1 MPIATPIP
9 RRPQDEQLAKR
20 QRFQIIK
27 VAVASLFALLL
38 FYAGFEGRQHAR
50 LQVKLNEIAA
60 VRDQLQRRLNDLET
74 NSIVPPSSSNVQVA
88 PLVNTL
94 KTLIEQFDFDHRPTE
109 LSEVEQLELRLSQ
122 AILANAEQ
130 RFADALALITDQ
142 DEKVARSGA
151 KARSGRL
158 ARILQ
163 ARADSFYGRRE
174 WQNALD
180 RYREVLTLKPNH
192 PATKARIAE
201 CQRALAK
208 TN

>member
-20 QRFQIIK
+20 QRSQIIK
-27 VAVASLFALLL
+27 VAVASSFVLLL

-50 LQVKLNEIAA
+50 LQVQLNEITAI
-60 VRDQLQRRLNDLET
+60 RDQLQRRLNAPQT
-74 NSIVPPSSSNVQVA
+74 NDTGLPSSSNPQVA
-88 PLVNTL
+88 PSANGL
-94 KTLIEQFDFDHRPTE
+94 KALLEQFDFDHRPGE
-109 LSEVEQLELRLSQ
+109 LSKVEQLELRLSQ
-122 AILANAEQ
+122 ATLANAER

-142 DEKVARSGA
+142 DEKEARSGA
-151 KARSGRL
+151 NAQRGRL

-163 ARADSFYGRRE
+163 ARGDSFYGRRE

-192 PATKARIAE
+192 LATKARVAE
-201 CQRALAK
+201 CQQALGK